1 MFIGGC
7 AGSTAGGFKLSRV
20 VMLFS
25 KLRNEFKRM
34 LHPRSVSVVKFE
46 DKKVDNATISGI
58 SIYLFIYIVCILLIF
73 LLLCLDKFDFT
84 TNFTATVS
92 CFNNVGP
99 GFAGVGPM
107 LNFAN
112 YSDISKIVLS
122 VAMLLGRLEIF
133 PLILAGSLST
143 WRKQ

>member
-1 MFIGGC
+1 MPKTVGKSFP
-7 AGSTAGGFKLSRV
+7 A
-20 VMLFS
+20 
-25 KLRNEFKRM
+25 
-34 LHPRSVSVVKFE
+34 
-46 DKKVDNATISGI
+46 SGKCI
-58 SIYLFIYIVCILLIF
+58 SIQQYPLLLFGKIRIFRNYFAIYIACFMLIF
-73 LLLCLDKFDFT
+73 FVLCFEPSFDFE
-84 TNFTATVS
+84 TNITATAA

-112 YSDISKIVLS
+112 YSDLSKIVLS

>member
-1 MFIGGC
+1 
-7 AGSTAGGFKLSRV
+7 
-20 VMLFS
+20 MLFS

-99 GFAGVGPM
+99 GFDLVGPAA
-107 LNFAN
+107 NFGFFGGF
-112 YSDISKIVLS
+112 SKIVLILN
-122 VAMLLGRLEIF
+122 MLFGRLEIF
-133 PLILAGSLST
+133 PMLLTLLPST
-143 WRKQ
+143 WKKGN